1 MDNNELKSHIKE
13 YEKEYRWLA
22 KNTEITFKFL
32 TTKPLSFPTDMIVEI
47 MRQYA
52 NEQKKPDCELC
63 GFFYWSKSS
72 PKIKMCSACDNNF
85 MND

>member
-52 NEQKKPDCELC
+52 NDL
-63 GFFYWSKSS
+63 
-72 PKIKMCSACDNNF
+72 
-85 MND
+85 